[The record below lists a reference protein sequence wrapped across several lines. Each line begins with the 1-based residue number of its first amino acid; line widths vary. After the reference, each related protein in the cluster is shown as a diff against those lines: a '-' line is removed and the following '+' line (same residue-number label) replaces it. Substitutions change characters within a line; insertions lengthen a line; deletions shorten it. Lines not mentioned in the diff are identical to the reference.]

1 MAATNSTA
9 DVRAQSRSNPVRRSS
24 SERARPHDAQG
35 RSPSDFSPLCQFQCI
50 LNIDAEIPDCVLN
63 LGMAKQD
70 LDRSKVTSCLI
81 DHGSLRSPKGMRP
94 VVLPTQPNSSDPLI
108 DQSGVL
114 PSAEMICVV
123 YSTGKGIVIDC
134 SSSSLKP
141 CKQISSD
148 LGRNLELHG
157 ASSLLLDDH
166 RTSSNFVARDEG
178 PDFHFYQIAAAELA
192 VDGKIEQCTS
202 LILPSRSRKKRTAQI
217 WRCFGGFLTPTCLPA
232 FQAGRSSA
240 AGSYCEIPISVLLWP
255 PFAGGR
261 THCSRFYDGAGRG
274 LCAVGIRNG
283 KADASALGAKVL
295 A

>member
-1 MAATNSTA
+1 MLRASQAGCEDTTSHHSHTAMLAQSSLGHHICNVRFQAMAATNSTA
-9 DVRAQSRSNPVRRSS
+9 DARAQSRSNPVRRFS

-35 RSPSDFSPLCQFQCI
+35 RSLQISVRSASSSASSISTPRYLTR
-50 LNIDAEIPDCVLN
+50 VLN

-123 YSTGKGIVIDC
+123 SSTGKGIVIDC

-202 LILPSRSRKKRTAQI
+202 LILPLGRERS
-217 WRCFGGFLTPTCLPA
+217 
-232 FQAGRSSA
+232 GRPKSGA
-240 AGSYCEIPISVLLWP
+240 AS
-255 PFAGGR
+255 
-261 THCSRFYDGAGRG
+261 GA
-274 LCAVGIRNG
+274 
-283 KADASALGAKVL
+283 S
-295 A
+295 